1 MILAT
6 QHRMDNFSMATQ
18 MEQQTSSVQ
27 REDRQNIFGDLSA
40 YQSREDYLLDKK
52 EETSL
57 CQERH
62 SVDIKPEEE
71 VNSDAFDIEGT
82 KFFQEAA
89 DLLTPFYMA
98 IDAANSDSDAAYPPS
113 EDMSDKMMSITETGK
128 AFKSSKRKDL
138 QANKIMDFSCYAP
151 KEEQLNCGRTSVIRL
166 QSDAPEMSF
175 TSEELCCI
183 KAQEKVQKSNLLNT
197 ARQDLFEARVQ
208 NYFGQLSHEGM
219 LMTVASGRKAQ
230 NYYHYLTMISL
241 PFFEDLSEK

>member
-1 MILAT
+1 
-6 QHRMDNFSMATQ
+6 MANQ
-18 MEQQTSSVQ
+18 VEQNTNSFQ
-27 REDRQNIFGDLSA
+27 RPGRQNIFGDLSFF
-40 YQSREDYLLDKK
+40 QSRDDCLLDKK

-71 VNSDAFDIEGT
+71 FNSSAFDIVGT

-113 EDMSDKMMSITETGK
+113 EDKSEQMMSITENGK
-128 AFKSSKRKDL
+128 AFNSSKRKDL
-138 QANKIMDFSCYAP
+138 QTNEVMDLSCYTQ
-151 KEEQLNCGRTSVIRL
+151 KEEQLNYGRTSIIQM
-166 QSDAPEMSF
+166 QSNTPDIGF

-197 ARQDLFEARVQ
+197 ARRDLFEARNQ

-219 LMTVASGRKAQ
+219 LMIVASGRKAQ

>member
-1 MILAT
+1 MAT
-6 QHRMDNFSMATQ
+6 QQRMDNSKMFNQ
-18 MEQQTSSVQ
+18 MKEKTSSVQ
-27 REDRQNIFGDLSA
+27 REGRHNILGDLSS
-40 YQSREDYLLDKK
+40 YQSREDSLLDKK
-52 EETSL
+52 EETST

-62 SVDIKPEEE
+62 SVEEE
-71 VNSDAFDIEGT
+71 VNSDGYDIEST

-98 IDAANSDSDAAYPPS
+98 IDAANSDRDAVHPHS
-113 EDMSDKMMSITETGK
+113 EDKSGQIMSITKTDR
-128 AFKSSKRKDL
+128 ALNSSKRMDL
-138 QANKIMDFSCYAP
+138 QTNESMDLSLYTQ
-151 KEEQLNCGRTSVIRL
+151 KEEQSNYGQTSVIRI
-166 QSDAPEMSF
+166 QNKTPDIGF

-183 KAQEKVQKSNLLNT
+183 KAQENVQKCNLLNT

-219 LMTVASGRKAQ
+219 LMIVASGRKAQ